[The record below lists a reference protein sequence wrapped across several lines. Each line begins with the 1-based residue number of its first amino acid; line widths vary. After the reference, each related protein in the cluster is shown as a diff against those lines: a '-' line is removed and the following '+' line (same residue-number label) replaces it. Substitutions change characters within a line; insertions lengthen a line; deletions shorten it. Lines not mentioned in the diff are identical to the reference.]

1 MKTDSKTRHELLLE
15 MRDLLNRA
23 ERKGLTFYILTYID
37 GNELIPIEMNDIGIK
52 ENEDQK
58 I

>member
-1 MKTDSKTRHELLLE
+1 MKTDFEVKHELLLE

-23 ERKGLTFYILTYID
+23 ERKGLKFYLLTFFE
-37 GNELIPIEMNDIGIK
+37 GNELLPIDMSDIGIRK
-52 ENEDQK
+52 IEDWK